1 MLPKII
7 SVGEYLPPH
16 QLPQETTVEFA
27 KELFQDSYQD
37 VNRLLKVFSNG
48 HIEKRHFAKE
58 LTWFKQNHTFE
69 EKNNIYIEHA
79 VSYGC
84 EAIKHCLG
92 NALFLKKP
100 IDFTSIEAI
109 FFVST
114 TGLSTP
120 SIEARIMNILP
131 FSPYTKRI
139 PIWGLGCAGGVSGI
153 ARAYEYCKAFPKSC
167 VIVLAVELC
176 SITFQKKDKSKSNLI
191 GMSLFAD
198 GVACVCVAGD
208 EADVFENLRL
218 DTLPTIMDSQSCFM
232 NHSEDV
238 MGWNIKNE
246 GLYVVFSKDIPTIIR
261 NWLRPVVDQFLEKHQ
276 LHIRD
281 ITCFIA
287 HPGGKK
293 VLEAYEEAFDMK
305 KEETAVSLDV
315 LKNFGNMSSVTV
327 IYVLKKFME
336 RKVNQG
342 EYGLMIALG
351 PGFSA
356 EMVLLRWE

>member
-7 SVGEYLPPH
+7 SVGEFLPPY
-16 QLPQETTVEFA
+16 QLPQEATAEFA

-37 VNRLLKVFSNG
+37 VDRLLNVFSNG
-48 HIEKRHFAKE
+48 HIEKRHFANE
-58 LTWFKQNHTFE
+58 INWFKQDHTFE
-69 EKNNIYIEHA
+69 EKNNIYIEKA

-84 EAIKHCLG
+84 EAIKNCLH
-92 NALFLKKP
+92 NDTFLNQP
-100 IDFTSIEAI
+100 IDYSAI
-109 FFVST
+109 DAIIFIST

-131 FSPYTKRI
+131 FSPHTKRI

-153 ARAYEYCKAFPKSC
+153 ARAYEYCKAFPNAC

-176 SITFQKKDKSKSNLI
+176 SLTFQKEDKSKSNLI
-191 GMSLFAD
+191 GTSLFAD

-208 EADVFENLRL
+208 EANVFEKTKL
-218 DTLPTIMDSQSCFM
+218 DAVPTIMDTRSCFM

-261 NWLRPVVDQFLEKHQ
+261 KWLSPVVEQFLVHHQ
-276 LHIRD
+276 LQIQD

-293 VLEAYEEAFDMK
+293 VLEAYEEAFGIG
-305 KEETAVSLDV
+305 EEKTNVSFEV

-327 IYVLKKFME
+327 LYVLKKFME
-336 RKVNQG
+336 RKVNRG
-342 EYGLMIALG
+342 EYGLMMALG

-356 EMVLLRWE
+356 EMALLRWE